1 MPCNDHSEGAIFH
14 RASIFPLKDILTRQ
28 ESGGNIHMYTMMA
41 TKGNRRILHNRS
53 EWLFL
58 RRMNAMLVLSRK
70 PGEKINI
77 GSGITITVVEV
88 RGNKIRLGIDAP
100 ESVSIFRAELY
111 DLLAKIGT
119 DAGEPAEHE
128 LAQAF

>member
-1 MPCNDHSEGAIFH
+1 
-14 RASIFPLKDILTRQ
+14 
-28 ESGGNIHMYTMMA
+28 
-41 TKGNRRILHNRS
+41 
-53 EWLFL
+53 
-58 RRMNAMLVLSRK
+58 MLVLSRK

-100 ESVSIFRAELY
+100 EDVPIFRAELY
-111 DLLAKIGT
+111 DLLAKIGV